1 MRLRAWLLALLIAAG
16 GAAAQPY
23 PDRPVRFV
31 VPFAAGGG
39 TDIVGRLVAQSLGD
53 ALGQTFVVDNR
64 PGAGSLLGSE
74 IVATSA
80 PNGYTLLLGNISL
93 AFNVGLFRKMP
104 FDPARDLL
112 AVTLV
117 ADQPNLLV
125 IHPSLPAKSF
135 KELVAFVRAHPGKV
149 SFASAGTGSGTHLAA
164 ELLRTDLKLDMVH
177 IPYKGTG
184 PALTDLIGGQ
194 VQMMLSTFASA
205 LPYVQSGRLRGIAVT
220 SAKRSAAAPD
230 VPTVAESG
238 LPGYQYSTWYGLF
251 APAGT
256 PRLIVDRL
264 YGATVQALKGAEIAQ
279 KFAAQGVE
287 PASSESPQAFEKF
300 VRAEIAKW
308 PKLMRDAGIPQ
319 Q

>member
-1 MRLRAWLLALLIAAG
+1 MLALLLAAG
-16 GAAAQPY
+16 SAAAQPY

-39 TDIVGRLVAQSLGD
+39 TDIVGRLVAQGLGET
-53 ALGQTFVVDNR
+53 LGQTFVVDNR

-74 IVATSA
+74 IVATSV

-117 ADQPNLLV
+117 ADQPNILV

-135 KELVAFVRAHPGKV
+135 KELVAFVRANPGKV

-238 LPGYQYSTWYGLF
+238 VPGYQYSTWYGLF

-256 PRLIVDRL
+256 PRPIVDRL
-264 YGATVQALKGAEIAQ
+264 YGATVQTLKAADIAQ
-279 KFAAQGVE
+279 KFAAQGLE
-287 PASSESPQAFEKF
+287 PAASESPQAFEKF